1 MEAGLA
7 LTLFMFLCFS
17 FQLSARKKATH
28 LGKVHL
34 DQLYYK
40 VQTWDRGQAEKSL
53 PMKSIGIHLP
63 KIFFILGTS
72 DFSQLIYWR
81 ALV

>member
-1 MEAGLA
+1 MEVWLG
-7 LTLFMFLCFS
+7 LTLFMFVSVS
-17 FQLSARKKATH
+17 FQLSARKRIH

-34 DQLYYK
+34 DQLYNK

-53 PMKSIGIHLP
+53 PVKSIGIHLP

-72 DFSQLIYWR
+72 DFSWLTHWR

>member
-1 MEAGLA
+1 MEVWLG
-7 LTLFMFLCFS
+7 LTLFMFLSLC
-17 FQLSARKKATH
+17 FQLSARKKNIH

-34 DQLYYK
+34 DQIYNK
-40 VQTWDRGQAEKSL
+40 VQTWTRGQAEKFL

-63 KIFFILGTS
+63 KIFFIFGTS
-72 DFSQLIYWR
+72 DFSQLIYWT